1 MDDKQFEQYIAER
14 KQQAITKIKKN
25 IKKQWGLSA
34 VLTAVSLA
42 MCGAGIYLLTTG
54 GYVLGSVLLAVG
66 VGVTSAVIVLHVR
79 ALKKLHRVLGEVNAI
94 GEDNK

>member
-14 KQQAITKIKKN
+14 KQQAITKIKTN

-66 VGVTSAVIVLHVR
+66 GGGCRCHLSS
-79 ALKKLHRVLGEVNAI
+79 HRPARESTEKVE
-94 GEDNK
+94 